1 MSLDDRVGSDV
12 EAELHRVTSPSA
24 VCTVAVE
31 RGKMESMCATNL
43 WAINAAA
50 FTSEFQRFTEDKL
63 GVPPLRT
70 TMRIASGRVRG
81 SSAVFT
87 LTRRMCDCDSLIG
100 RRNDPPVQE
109 EIDADAWLGWLREM
123 PDHVT
128 NVSRIAVLRAWSPE
142 DDDVVPSHAR
152 GVGVGD
158 LTEDV
163 LRDIRDDSL
172 LTIDYPRMA

>member
-1 MSLDDRVGSDV
+1 
-12 EAELHRVTSPSA
+12 
-24 VCTVAVE
+24 
-31 RGKMESMCATNL
+31 MCATNL

-70 TMRIASGRVRG
+70 TMRITSGRVRG

-100 RRNDPPVQE
+100 RRNDAPVHG

-128 NVSRIAVLRAWSPE
+128 KVSRIAVLRAWSPE

-152 GVGVGD
+152 GVRVAD